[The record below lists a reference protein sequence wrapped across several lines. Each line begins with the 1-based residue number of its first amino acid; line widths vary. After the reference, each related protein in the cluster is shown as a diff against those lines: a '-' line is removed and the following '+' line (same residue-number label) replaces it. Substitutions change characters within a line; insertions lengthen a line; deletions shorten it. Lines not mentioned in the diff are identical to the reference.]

1 MVIFEDHVIK
11 NKRKHDGYKLNVL
24 RSFIQERE
32 EFFEVLS
39 FGFKKFDLIFD
50 DLF

>member
-1 MVIFEDHVIK
+1 MVILENHVIK
-11 NKRKHDGYKLNVL
+11 NKRKHDGNMFDVL
-24 RSFIQERE
+24 RSFVQERK

-39 FGFKKFDLIFD
+39 FGFKKFHLIFD